1 LNDNRLFNC
10 NPADANRWRPIIKTL
25 HDSDKTTLPEL
36 LGKLTNAPSANIFT
50 NREYE
55 MLLRSLNLRRLSYV
69 LFTGEKNHFLTQLP
83 TIQEKLVDIFRTV
96 SSPIVQGEVFL
107 CIRVLLCRLSP
118 NNLTSFWPVILTE
131 MYRIFEQ
138 AMTNLP
144 ADGSEDLQLI
154 LSACKCLDTLLVL
167 QTEEFQIHQCI
178 FITDTIDAV
187 YRPDDWFPEA
197 MMDQLSEI
205 AGSLPIAVPSNEN
218 HLDDRSIS
226 RHDRRA
232 MRRPIL
238 GGLRQIESMRDLV
251 PFFSSVSLSSYESVY
266 ACGGNIDWEDVE
278 KSIMDDM
285 FDGR

>member
-1 LNDNRLFNC
+1 
-10 NPADANRWRPIIKTL
+10 
-25 HDSDKTTLPEL
+25 
-36 LGKLTNAPSANIFT
+36 
-50 NREYE
+50 

-96 SSPIVQGEVFL
+96 SSPIVQGEMFL

-131 MYRIFEQ
+131 MVGFLPLHRFINVNLLWQYRIFEQ

-167 QTEEFQIHQCI
+167 QTEEFQMLVLSSPTFHSFTVCHSHQCI

-205 AGSLPIAVPSNEN
+205 AGSLPIAV
-218 HLDDRSIS
+218 SIFFDACKLLIPYFLRLLQMRTIS
-226 RHDRRA
+226 TTILSADMTNAQCEGRCWEVCAKLRA
-232 MRRPIL
+232 
-238 GGLRQIESMRDLV
+238 
-251 PFFSSVSLSSYESVY
+251 YE
-266 ACGGNIDWEDVE
+266 I
-278 KSIMDDM
+278 
-285 FDGR
+285 